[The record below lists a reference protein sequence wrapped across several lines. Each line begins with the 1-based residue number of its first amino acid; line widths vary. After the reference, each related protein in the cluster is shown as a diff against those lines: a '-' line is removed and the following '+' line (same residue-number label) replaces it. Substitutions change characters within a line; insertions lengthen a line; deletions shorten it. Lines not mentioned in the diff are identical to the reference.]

1 MTFTDAAIVIVFFS
15 DFSFT
20 VKNGEAAVIES
31 LLLMC
36 SCQGSSEALSMP
48 SLERGVNDGAW

>member
-1 MTFTDAAIVIVFFS
+1 MTFTDAAIVLFS
-15 DFSFT
+15 HFSFT